1 MKLDKDAQTKMSQP
15 TVNVR
20 CFSHLGIT
28 VTDLD
33 RAIDFYTRVLGFN
46 RLFEDIEEGWTRVG
60 LGIGDIQLELF
71 STWPGA
77 NGRPTI
83 DPFYP
88 KELGRPKIA
97 LTVFD
102 VEATYARLVASG
114 VTPLCPIVTT
124 SASQFFFIT
133 DPDGTPIQLHQ
144 FNGGLERV
152 TDLFP

>member
-1 MKLDKDAQTKMSQP
+1 MNEPA
-15 TVNVR
+15 VRVR

-28 VTDLD
+28 VSDLD
-33 RAIDFYTRVLGFN
+33 RSIEFYTEVLGFR
-46 RLFEDIEEGWTRVG
+46 RLFENIEEGWTRVG

-71 STWPGA
+71 SPWPEGKA
-77 NGRPTI
+77 AQTL

-88 KELGRPKIA
+88 MQLGRPKIA

-102 VEATYARLVASG
+102 VEATYEALIGAGFR
-114 VTPLCPIVTT
+114 PLCPIVTT
-124 SASQFFFIT
+124 SVSRFFFIA

-152 TDLFP
+152 TDLFE